1 MEFIVTVIAA
11 TTLSGESISHIADH
25 ADLAAIQQRDFG
37 WIDEGKAGD
46 FAVNAHDDEGPP
58 VRAAFESALADLQ
71 LDADVIVQR
80 ADNRTK
86 KMLIADM
93 DSTMITVECIDEL
106 ADYAGIKPQIAA
118 ITERAMQGELDFRAA
133 LAERVALL
141 AGLEESVIAR
151 CLAER
156 VHLMPGARTLVQTM
170 KARGSHCV
178 LVSGGF
184 TRFAEPVA
192 AQIGFDLAIA
202 NILEI
207 ADGVLTGRVLDPIV
221 DSGTKLA
228 TLGAQCAA
236 LCITPAQ
243 VLAVGD
249 GANDVPMIAAAG
261 LGMAYHAHAAA
272 VKAADAAVRYG
283 DLTTLLYAQGIAQKH
298 WVTS

>member
-1 MEFIVTVIAA
+1 MEFIATIIAA
-11 TTLSGESISHIADH
+11 TTLSGESISHIADQI
-25 ADLAAIQQRDFG
+25 DLAAIQQHHFD

-46 FAVNAHDDEGPP
+46 FSINAHENEGPR
-58 VRAAFESALADLQ
+58 VRAAFESALADLR
-71 LDADVIVQR
+71 LGADVIVQR
-80 ADNRTK
+80 TEYRTK

-156 VHLMPGARTLVQTM
+156 VQLMPGARTLVQTM
-170 KARGSHCV
+170 KARGAHCV

-192 AQIGFDLAIA
+192 AMIGFDLAIA
-202 NILEI
+202 NTLEI
-207 ADGVLTGRVLDPIV
+207 ADGVLSGRVLDPII

-228 TLGAQCAA
+228 TLNAQCAA
-236 LCITPAQ
+236 LGLTPAH

-272 VKAADAAVRYG
+272 IQAADAAVRYG
-283 DLTTLLYAQGIAQKH
+283 DLTTLLWAQGIASKD
-298 WVTS
+298 WVTT